1 MNVNFRKE
9 KTNISS
15 LEAFIELVEKDL
27 FKPSNYSKI
36 KGNITTEERKTLKSI
51 QNNELRSSCLQDKG
65 SRFVALDN
73 QDYVEKIECQLGR
86 SSSGSR
92 SI

>member
-36 KGNITTEERKTLKSI
+36 KGNITTEERKALKSI
-51 QNNELRSSCLQDKG
+51 QNNELRSNPLQDKG

-73 QDYVEKIECQLGR
+73 QGYVEKIEY
-86 SSSGSR
+86 
-92 SI
+92 